1 MSRPAAV
8 AVLALPLLAGTA
20 ARALA
25 ADDLPRNVR
34 IVVTGTSERTA
45 NQQGVEAAGSG
56 RVGNVRIGA
65 GHFPPESGVAVRGT
79 ASRSRSHDQTRQELL
94 VMSGGRGE
102 IVVAKELPYVD
113 WFQVWGQG
121 YGLWQPGIRWK
132 EVGARMV
139 VEPVVVNED
148 TIRVR
153 LTPEFSYLVD
163 GRSLTTEVT
172 QLSTE
177 VMAKDGQELD
187 LGGVPFSDKQFLEKF
202 LVGFDQYGETV
213 QTRITLTPSID

>member
-8 AVLALPLLAGTA
+8 AVLALPLLASPP

-65 GHFPPESGVAVRGT
+65 GRFPPESGVAVRGN
-79 ASRSRSHDQTRQELL
+79 ASRSRSRDQTRQELL

-102 IVVAKELPYVD
+102 IVVAKEIPYVD
-113 WFQVWGQG
+113 WFQTWGQG
-121 YGLWQPGIRWK
+121 YGLWQPGIQWK

-139 VEPVVVNED
+139 VEPTILDDD

-153 LTPEFSYLVD
+153 LTPAFSYLVD
-163 GRSLTTEVT
+163 GRSLTTSVT

-177 VMAKDGQELD
+177 VVAKVGKELD
-187 LGGVPFSDKQFLEKF
+187 LGGVPFSDRQFLEKF
-202 LVGFDQYGETV
+202 LVGINEYGETV
-213 QTRITLTPSID
+213 QSHITLKPSID